1 MKQTFLARLFAHIRS
16 DQRLLTFHCDVGH
29 LLETLTDNASFSILP
44 APPTIE
50 PSILKNSLKSVGLNC
65 YKLFDDLISKIYKH
79 STPNLKLHKSY
90 GDKGIGDFSPIS
102 TLTDTGACIS
112 SQSESVSKK
121 VLAAP
126 NQPILSIYT
135 ATNECVQILID
146 RPNMG
151 VLVPHIHLE

>member
-1 MKQTFLARLFAHIRS
+1 M
-16 DQRLLTFHCDVGH
+16 
-29 LLETLTDNASFSILP
+29 ILQ

-65 YKLFDDLISKIYKH
+65 YKLFDDLIATIYKH
-79 STPNLKLHKSY
+79 PTPNLKLHKSY

-126 NQPILSIYT
+126 NQQILSMYT
-135 ATNECVQILID
+135 ATSEYAQILTD
-146 RPNMG
+146 RPTK
-151 VLVPHIHLE
+151 VELTLHIQIE